1 MKHFTFAMSFAA
13 MLMAPAIMLANETPG
28 QMTPQIACG
37 DWTFNC
43 AKVDNG
49 YKITSVATAGK
60 DNELD
65 FSNNTAIV
73 AIAADAFSGNT
84 TLTSVVLPSSF
95 TTADLAEGSLLFSG
109 CTSLTN
115 IAVADNTGF
124 TTDRGALYTVDAE
137 GNKTALVAYPEG
149 RLFTELFRIK
159 ASNGNYA
166 YASPSV
172 NDHKVNH
179 VVSDWNVKFAS
190 LAGCSLNSLVRFA
203 LNADG
208 TVKIEHVNSL
218 LSGGQDTDDSL
229 YFGVSLGQSV
239 VCNPNSSTLS
249 TYTYSLSAKGTE
261 LVPSFSAVYGG
272 GTKYLGYSD
281 DSMKYL
287 STDQKNL
294 SLEVA
299 TSIDIQLN
307 SAGMALVQLPIDL
320 MVPASGVGVYTV
332 SAVDKTTGEMTL
344 DRMAANGVIVEH
356 NSVLLHGT
364 ANQMVTLNFPTDKQW
379 EELLKPISESS
390 VFNVYS
396 TYFQHYYLSYL
407 KGAANRGTT
416 YENVFVL
423 EGNTFVFK
431 ESYTQ
436 EQDNVGVIDFYIIE
450 NNIDVTNIPTYTI
463 TLADEVEDNDG
474 DSDDE
479 VSDKVTDG
487 EDKVEPDN
495 SNNSGSE
502 TAISEIVAETATDAA
517 IYDINGRKV
526 NGALRSGLYINSNG
540 QKFIVK

>member
-1 MKHFTFAMSFAA
+1 MSFAA

-115 IAVADNTGF
+115 ISVAGNANFSTE
-124 TTDRGALYTVDAE
+124 RGALYTVDSE
-137 GNKTALVAYPEG
+137 GNKHHTCGSPEVASSPNSSALKPLTATMPTPG
-149 RLFTELFRIK
+149 
-159 ASNGNYA
+159 
-166 YASPSV
+166 PSV

-179 VVSDWNVKFAS
+179 VVSDGNVKFAS
-190 LAGCSLNSLVRFA
+190 LAGCSLNSLVRFV

-272 GTKYLGYSD
+272 GTKYLG
-281 DSMKYL
+281 
-287 STDQKNL
+287 
-294 SLEVA
+294 
-299 TSIDIQLN
+299 
-307 SAGMALVQLPIDL
+307 
-320 MVPASGVGVYTV
+320 
-332 SAVDKTTGEMTL
+332 
-344 DRMAANGVIVEH
+344 
-356 NSVLLHGT
+356 LL
-364 ANQMVTLNFPTDKQW
+364 
-379 EELLKPISESS
+379 
-390 VFNVYS
+390 
-396 TYFQHYYLSYL
+396 
-407 KGAANRGTT
+407 R
-416 YENVFVL
+416 
-423 EGNTFVFK
+423 
-431 ESYTQ
+431 
-436 EQDNVGVIDFYIIE
+436 
-450 NNIDVTNIPTYTI
+450 
-463 TLADEVEDNDG
+463 
-474 DSDDE
+474 
-479 VSDKVTDG
+479 
-487 EDKVEPDN
+487 
-495 SNNSGSE
+495 
-502 TAISEIVAETATDAA
+502 
-517 IYDINGRKV
+517 R
-526 NGALRSGLYINSNG
+526 
-540 QKFIVK
+540 